1 MAKFLRKAQQTLL
14 IVGEGHD
21 EVAFLKHVKSLFITR
36 GCGLSVKIKNAQGKG
51 AQHVVEHTVGQKK
64 NAQYNHTAALLDT
77 DTDWNEKV
85 RVLAV
90 NNDIVVLASAPCLEA
105 MLLRVLSKSD
115 KGSSKILKKRLHNE
129 LAGDADNENSYAKYF
144 TKPALKETK
153 EPCIVELL
161 KLLRINSADR

>member
-36 GCGLSVKIKNAQGKG
+36 GCGLSVTIKNAQGKG
-51 AQHVVEHTVGQKK
+51 AQHVVEHTIGQKK
-64 NAQYNHTAALLDT
+64 NAQYNHCAALFDT
-77 DTDWNEKV
+77 DTDWNDKV

-90 NNDIVVLASAPCLEA
+90 DNDIVVLASAPCLEA

-115 KGSSKILKKRLHNE
+115 KGSSKALKKRLRNE
-129 LAGDADNENSYAKYF
+129 LAGDADKEDSYAKCF

-153 EPCIVELL
+153 EPCIVELM
-161 KLLRINSADR
+161 KLLRINSADH